1 MSRWPSFAR
10 TPLRSDQHR
19 TGCVSCAVVAF
30 SVLQQI
36 VPDGASSLSTNHT
49 SRSRFNFRQ
58 ICVPCMVDPAKLR
71 KQLKTHYV
79 WTIDNNHNE
88 HICIALNNKN
98 SSGDEIANVNFLL
111 QHRTCRR
118 QRLRPLN
125 EFVISTKRLRYLP
138 THQTDC

>member
-1 MSRWPSFAR
+1 MCCRRF
-10 TPLRSDQHR
+10 LRSSADCTRRHKLP
-19 TGCVSCAVVAF
+19 T
-30 SVLQQI
+30 
-36 VPDGASSLSTNHT
+36 TNHT

-138 THQTDC
+138 THQTDCQNGLVRPIRFAPLNYK